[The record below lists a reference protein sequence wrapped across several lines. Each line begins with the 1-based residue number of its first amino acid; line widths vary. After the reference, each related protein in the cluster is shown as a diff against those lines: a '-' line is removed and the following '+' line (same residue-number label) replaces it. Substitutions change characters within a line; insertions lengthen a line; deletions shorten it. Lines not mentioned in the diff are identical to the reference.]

1 MVAAILRKIVGARK
15 LAPSVANG
23 DSLPFVGPQPHSV
36 AALKTPV
43 ALRKRAF
50 YSRFLHRSSRAL
62 REPAPHLENCF
73 NGLCTPFGS
82 PVIGG
87 QKRLVR
93 MFKIQDSRFKHMES
107 K

>member
-23 DSLPFVGPQPHSV
+23 DSLPFVGPQPHSM

-43 ALRKRAF
+43 AFMSDGLSSLRKRAF

-62 REPAPHLENCF
+62 REPAPHLENCCRIK
-73 NGLCTPFGS
+73 LLRLAPFA
-82 PVIGG
+82 
-87 QKRLVR
+87 
-93 MFKIQDSRFKHMES
+93 
-107 K
+107 